1 MKSRQ
6 IKRLTTLLLAGS
18 DVALSFVAFAL
29 AHVLRLRIAFPR
41 EAVGVAPFHTYL
53 PMILCQMMFV
63 VMIFFLYRLY
73 HQPRR
78 IFFFDELFSVFG
90 AVSVSFMISLSATL
104 FTLKNSSLQL
114 NFSRAMLIYAWTLS
128 IMLIMASRT
137 LIHDLF
143 RRARSEGFGLDRAI
157 IVGTGK
163 IGCTVARM
171 IGSSSTRDYDI
182 IGMVAGSAPPSAG
195 MPGVPFLGKVEE
207 LPELI
212 AQNDVDEII
221 ITLPEISKEEML
233 DIINRCD
240 RSTLKIRIFSND
252 FSFLAGRLSIDNSGG
267 IPLLALQDIALRGW
281 QLAVK
286 RMVDIV
292 IAIGGL
298 IVLSPLM
305 AVVALIIKLESRGP
319 VFYVQERMGLDAV
332 PFRML
337 KFRSMRH
344 DAEASGP
351 SWTTKGDPRRTRI
364 GAFLRRYNIDEL
376 PQLFNVIFGQM
387 SLVGPRAER
396 PYFVE
401 AFRKSIPGYMNRHRE
416 KAGMTGWAQINGL
429 RGDTSIEERTRFD
442 LWYIENWSP
451 LLDFKIIFRQILQTF
466 SSKNAY

>member
-163 IGCTVARM
+163 IGCTVA
-171 IGSSSTRDYDI
+171 
-182 IGMVAGSAPPSAG
+182 
-195 MPGVPFLGKVEE
+195 
-207 LPELI
+207 
-212 AQNDVDEII
+212 
-221 ITLPEISKEEML
+221 
-233 DIINRCD
+233 
-240 RSTLKIRIFSND
+240 
-252 FSFLAGRLSIDNSGG
+252 
-267 IPLLALQDIALRGW
+267 
-281 QLAVK
+281 
-286 RMVDIV
+286 
-292 IAIGGL
+292 
-298 IVLSPLM
+298 
-305 AVVALIIKLESRGP
+305 
-319 VFYVQERMGLDAV
+319 
-332 PFRML
+332 
-337 KFRSMRH
+337 
-344 DAEASGP
+344 
-351 SWTTKGDPRRTRI
+351 
-364 GAFLRRYNIDEL
+364 
-376 PQLFNVIFGQM
+376 
-387 SLVGPRAER
+387 
-396 PYFVE
+396 
-401 AFRKSIPGYMNRHRE
+401 
-416 KAGMTGWAQINGL
+416 
-429 RGDTSIEERTRFD
+429 
-442 LWYIENWSP
+442 
-451 LLDFKIIFRQILQTF
+451 
-466 SSKNAY
+466 